1 MYPNDLRHVRP
12 SDEVAVMPMGSEA
25 PHRVLKIAKVRNVEH
40 SLIQTTDGGMYVADG
55 GGDVNLG
62 RTLFIEPVTDEHRQ
76 VLVTR
81 AVLRGE
87 IPKPNG
93 TRFAR
98 LRSTHNAARG
108 RLPLGPS

>member
-1 MYPNDLRHVRP
+1 MYPNDLRHIQP

-25 PHRVLKIAKVRNVEH
+25 PHRVLKISKVKQVEH
-40 SLIQTTDGGMYVADG
+40 SLIHTTDGGMYVAAD

-62 RTLFIEPVTDEHRQ
+62 RTLFIEPATDEHRE
-76 VLVTR
+76 VLETR

-98 LRSTHNAARG
+98 LRNAHDAARG